1 MTNDENCTQQ
11 GVCYAADEYILSF
24 ILLSAHIQPTEF
36 YQLLFLSSS
45 SVFQSAA
52 APGWTLKNT
61 STAASPSTLCA
72 ILFDQFMDT
81 TRHFENENLKD
92 RSTYLFWL
100 FIAVA
105 GLVGF
110 QFLNPIIKP
119 NLFSGST
126 TEWIVTCFII
136 LILTVYF
143 LFHKRFVSITFDA
156 SHKKITL
163 TRATL
168 LHGTKSNDYTYTD
181 ISFKD
186 GKDPAS
192 FRKRA
197 TQFIELYNKTQK
209 LIKLERTTI
218 GENAF
223 DNILTEFQQIKIQ
236 TDEIQHTT

>member
-1 MTNDENCTQQ
+1 M
-11 GVCYAADEYILSF
+11 V
-24 ILLSAHIQPTEF
+24 
-36 YQLLFLSSS
+36 
-45 SVFQSAA
+45 
-52 APGWTLKNT
+52 
-61 STAASPSTLCA
+61 
-72 ILFDQFMDT
+72 T

-119 NLFSGST
+119 NRFSGST

-143 LFHKRFVSITFDA
+143 LFHKRFVSVTFDA
-156 SHKKITL
+156 SDKKITL
-163 TRATL
+163 TTTTL
-168 LHGTKSNDYTYTD
+168 LHGMKINDYNYAD
-181 ISFKD
+181 VSFKD

-209 LIKLERTTI
+209 LIRLERTSI
-218 GENAF
+218 GGHAF
-223 DNILTEFQQIKIQ
+223 DNILIEFQQMKIQ
-236 TDEIQHTT
+236 IDEIQHPIE